1 MKNLF
6 LPILLVTSFT
16 FSYGQRFYSTVF
28 DQLPQSYQLYP
39 RNEKNEASVPIKGRI
54 ELEGWSYFSLKVFRN
69 KTFIG
74 YQKAPITYKGAIGT
88 FSFLPT
94 TIKAEKAEYDFKIYA
109 VKGKDSLEL
118 VVRENIVAGDVYVL
132 TGQSNSTAFFAET
145 RTNEFCRTFGK
156 ITGTYNIEAYNPADT
171 LWTLSNQEV
180 YFKNVGALGY
190 EFQKYILDNF
200 GIPTCLV
207 SAGFHWSSTLQHAT
221 RTPWNP
227 ADLNNGYGR
236 MLYRLQKA
244 GIDKAVKGFIFRQGE
259 TEGYGEGSDFGGNFD
274 KLYKHLKL
282 DLPSIKQLY
291 VYQIDIINPA
301 VGEAPKVRETQ
312 RALVDKYPDLQVVA
326 SIGTKGFDGLHY
338 TPEGYAQNATELGK
352 LVARDFYNAT
362 DKDNID
368 APNIRKA
375 YFSKA
380 DKSEITLSFPVGQE
394 LTWNEKTRNL
404 LMKDFFY
411 LDGVAGNVQS
421 GSSNVNKIVLKLNNA
436 SNATKISYLPA
447 HIEPTSPDYPYTG
460 PYITNKKGLRALSF
474 YEVPLD
480 TMPALTSMTAVAIG
494 VYKIKLSWKSV
505 ADAVNY
511 VLEREEMA
519 TGVYQQIAK
528 LDSKVLTFVDST
540 LLHNKQYNYRIKVIY
555 PYIESNY
562 ANVSAKTNDLLST
575 PTPSLSVVYFNELK
589 LSWNTIPK
597 ATYYVIERK
606 TGTEIF
612 NITLDAST
620 TAFSDKNLKPNTN
633 YTYTIQ
639 AFGDLTESLPN
650 SVQVKTPTLLDT
662 PMPTA
667 IALTYNSLKISW
679 NAIADAKQYVL
690 EKKIAGEEFKLL
702 TTLETGLLSF
712 TDTSVE
718 PNILYTYR
726 IKALGKLT
734 ESLFNTVENKISAF
748 IQAPVLRTDSLAHN
762 FVKIAW
768 ASIPNAV
775 SYILEK
781 KLAETGSYVEL
792 AKLEASKAGFADTQ
806 LKEKTTYYY
815 RLKAISN
822 YSESAY
828 SSMLTATTI
837 AILATE
843 EESVLNFK
851 LSPNPANTIL
861 KIEFPQSMSGQIT
874 VIDFKGAKLLEESIK
889 QRNDYTIDI
898 SALQK
903 GMYVLVFNNQLTKFS
918 QKFLV
923 E

>member
-1 MKNLF
+1 MKNLSILF
-6 LPILLVTSFT
+6 LLLISFT

-69 KTFIG
+69 KTLIG
-74 YQKAPITYKGAIGT
+74 YQKAPITYKGSVGT

-118 VVRENIVAGDVYVL
+118 VVRENVVAGDVYVL

-156 ITGTYNIEAYNPADT
+156 ITGTYNVEAYNPADT
-171 LWTLSNQEV
+171 LWALSNQEV

-207 SAGFHWSSTLQHAT
+207 NAGFHWSSTLQHAT

-244 GIDKAVKGFIFRQGE
+244 GIDKAVKAFIFRQGE

-274 KLYKHLKL
+274 KLYKNLKL

-362 DKDNID
+362 DNDNID

-394 LTWNEKTRNL
+394 LAWNEKTRNL

-411 LDGVAGNVQS
+411 LDGVAGNVIS
-421 GSSNVNKIVLKLNNA
+421 GSSNGNKIVLKLNSS

-474 YEVPLD
+474 YEIAID
-480 TMPALTSMTAVAIG
+480 TMPASTSITAVATG
-494 VYKIKLSWKSV
+494 AYKIKLSWKSV
-505 ADAVNY
+505 SDAVNY
-511 VLEREEMA
+511 VLEREEIA

-528 LDSKVLTFVDST
+528 LDSKVLTFEDST

-562 ANVSAKTNDLLST
+562 ANVSAKTNKLLNT
-575 PTPSLSVVYFNELK
+575 PEPSLSVIYNNELK
-589 LSWNTIPK
+589 LSWKAIPD
-597 ATYYVIERK
+597 ATRYVIVRK
-606 TGTEIF
+606 TGTEVF

-620 TAFSDKNLKPNTN
+620 TEFSDKNLKANTN

-650 SVQVKTPTLLDT
+650 SVQGKTPALLET
-662 PMPTA
+662 PTPAA
-667 IALTYNSLKISW
+667 IALTYNSLKVSW
-679 NAIADAKQYVL
+679 NAVLNTKQYVL
-690 EKKIAGEEFKLL
+690 ERKIVGEDFKAL
-702 TTLETGLLSF
+702 TVLDAAVLNF
-712 TDTSVE
+712 TDTNVE

-726 IKALGKLT
+726 VKAIGNLT
-734 ESLFNTVENKISAF
+734 ESLYNTVEIKISAF
-748 IQAPVLRTDSLAHN
+748 IEAPVLRTDSLTHN
-762 FVKIAW
+762 LVKIAW
-768 ASIPNAV
+768 SSIPNAV

-781 KLAETGSYVEL
+781 KLTETGSYVEL
-792 AKLEASKAGFADTQ
+792 AKLDASKIGFTDTQ
-806 LKEKTTYYY
+806 LKEKTSYYY
-815 RLKAISN
+815 RLKAISH

-828 SSMLTATTI
+828 SNMLIATTI

-851 LSPNPANTIL
+851 LSPNPTNTIL
-861 KIEFPQSMSGQIT
+861 KIEFPQLMSGQIA
-874 VIDFKGAKLLEESIK
+874 VIDFKGTKLLEEILK
-889 QRNDYTIDI
+889 QRNDYTIDV
-898 SALQK
+898 STLPK
-903 GMYVLVFNNQLTKFS
+903 GMYILVFSNQLTKFS

>member
-6 LPILLVTSFT
+6 ALFLLLISFT
-16 FSYGQRFYSTVF
+16 FSHGQRFYATVF
-28 DQLPQSYQLYP
+28 DKLPQSYQLYP
-39 RNEKNEASVPIKGRI
+39 RNEKNEASVPISGRI
-54 ELEGWSYFSLKVFRN
+54 EIEGWSYFSLKVFRN
-69 KTFIG
+69 KTLIG
-74 YQKAPITYKGAIGT
+74 YQKAPITYKGTIGT

-109 VKGKDSLEL
+109 VNGKDSLEL

-145 RTNEFCRTFGK
+145 RTNEYCRTFGK
-156 ITGTYNIEAYNPADT
+156 ITGTYNVEEYNPADT

-207 SAGFHWSSTLQHAT
+207 NAGFHWSSTLQHAT

-244 GIDKAVKGFIFRQGE
+244 GIDKAVKAFIFRQGE

-274 KLYKHLKL
+274 KLYKNLKL

-338 TPEGYAQNATELGK
+338 TPEGYAQNAAELGK

-362 DKDNID
+362 DNDNID

-380 DKSEITLSFPVGQE
+380 DKSEITLSFPTGQE

-421 GSSNVNKIVLKLNNA
+421 GSSNGNKIVLKLNSS

-474 YEVPLD
+474 YQVALD
-480 TMPALTSMTAVAIG
+480 TMPASTALTATTMG
-494 VYKIKLSWKSV
+494 VYKIKLSWKGV
-505 ADAVNY
+505 PDAINY
-511 VLEREEMA
+511 VLEREEIS
-519 TGVYQQIAK
+519 TGIYQQIAK
-528 LDSKVLTFVDST
+528 LDSKVLTFEDSI

-562 ANVSAKTNDLLST
+562 ANVSAKTNDLLAT
-575 PTPSLSVVYFNELK
+575 PTPSLSVVYNNELK
-589 LSWNTIPK
+589 LTWNAVPK
-597 ATYYVIERK
+597 ATHYLIVRK
-606 TGTEIF
+606 TGAEVF

-620 TAFSDKNLKPNTN
+620 TEFSDKNLKANTN

-639 AFGDLTESLPN
+639 AFGDLTESL
-650 SVQVKTPTLLDT
+650 SSSIVGKTPALLET
-662 PMPTA
+662 PMPVTM
-667 IALTYNSLKISW
+667 ALTYNSLKISW
-679 NAIADAKQYVL
+679 NAVAGTKQYVL
-690 EKKIAGEEFKLL
+690 ERKIVGEDFKAL
-702 TTLETGLLSF
+702 TVLDATILNF
-712 TDTSVE
+712 TDTNVE

-726 IKALGKLT
+726 IKALGNLT
-734 ESLFNTVENKISAF
+734 ESLYNTVESKISAF
-748 IQAPVLRTDSLAHN
+748 IEAPILRTDSLAHN
-762 FVKIAW
+762 LVKIAW
-768 ASIPNAV
+768 SSIPNAV

-781 KLAETGSYVEL
+781 KLTETGTYVEL
-792 AKLEASKAGFADTQ
+792 AKLDASKTAFTDTQ
-806 LKEKTTYYY
+806 LKEKTSYYY
-815 RLKAISN
+815 RLKALSN

-828 SSMLTATTI
+828 SNMLTATTI
-837 AILATE
+837 AVLATE

-851 LSPNPANTIL
+851 LYPNPASTIL
-861 KIEFPQSMSGQIT
+861 KIEFPELTSGQIA
-874 VIDFKGAKLLEESIK
+874 VINFKGIKLLEESLK
-889 QRNDYTIDI
+889 QRKDYTFDV
-898 SALQK
+898 STLPK
-903 GMYVLVFNNQLTKFS
+903 GMYILVFNNQLAKFS